1 MKIRKKRMV
10 INKINIYFYI
20 QLISIISQIENE
32 LIVELSLFRDMNIK
46 AIQ

>member
-1 MKIRKKRMV
+1 LKIRKKRMV

>member
-1 MKIRKKRMV
+1 MV